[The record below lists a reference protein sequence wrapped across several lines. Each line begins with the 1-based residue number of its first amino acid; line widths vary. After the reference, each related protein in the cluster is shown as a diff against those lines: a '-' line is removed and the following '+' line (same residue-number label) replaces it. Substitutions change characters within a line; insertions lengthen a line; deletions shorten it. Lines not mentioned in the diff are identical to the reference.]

1 MVREKKKMRKKKEE
15 RREAEERERERKK
28 RENICLMRE
37 KREVNKILLFFLAS
51 CYSAQP

>member
-1 MVREKKKMRKKKEE
+1 MAREKKKMRKKKEE

-28 RENICLMRE
+28 RENICLVRE
-37 KREVNKILLFFLAS
+37 EREVNDIYIYLVS